1 MISNPM
7 PPSPTSAVP
16 DLAGRSVWV
25 IDTLS
30 RVYQLFHAL
39 PEMSSP
45 QGTPVAAIYGF
56 TRDLLDIIEKKKADY
71 LFCALD
77 APGPTFRHEKFADYK
92 ANRAEMP
99 ADLVP
104 QIPLVRRLL
113 GVMGIPCLELAGY
126 EADDILATIATQ
138 VAEQGGTCVLATS
151 DKDARQVLSD
161 QVRLLNLRTNAFMGV
176 DELRADWGIRPDQV
190 VDYLTLVGDSADNVP
205 GVPLIGP
212 KIASELLRQH
222 ETLDHL
228 LAHPESVAG
237 KKRQENLRTHG
248 DVARASRELIR
259 LDTAVPVDVPWEA
272 GRLHAPDAES
282 LAAFLQEMGF
292 QSLVGKARQSAAAA
306 TQAEPKPAAKPA
318 GGQRTMFDLDGEAET
333 AAAAEPAAWE
343 CPADAAALATV
354 VARLRAAAPVAI
366 CVATKP
372 EGRLLTPPAGMA
384 LAAGDV
390 QAWVGPDLIRAE
402 GPLAALLADA
412 AVAKVGHD
420 LKRQLVALRTAGIDL
435 AGLGFD
441 TLLAAYLLDA
451 GERNHGLAD
460 VARRQGIAVDDGAA
474 AGLERP
480 SDQAQATLA
489 CQLVQSLQPS
499 LAAGLDAT
507 GLMKL
512 FRDVE
517 LPLADVLAAME
528 HRGVRIDCGV
538 LATLSGEYATRL
550 AALEQEIHGLAGH
563 PFSIASPLQVRVVLF
578 DELGLP
584 VVKRTKTGPSTDA
597 EVLEELALLHPLPAK
612 LLEHRKY
619 AKLKSTY
626 VDAIPA
632 LVEPATWRI
641 HTTFNQTVTATG
653 RLSSS
658 DPNLQNIPIRTSE
671 GQQIRAAFLPREPG
685 WRFIAADYSQIE
697 LRILAHLSGDERMRQ
712 AFAAHEDIHTSTAA
726 AVFGIDATA
735 VTAEMRRTA
744 KAVNF
749 GILYGQ
755 SGFGLAKALG
765 IPQADA
771 TAFIA
776 AYFQSFAGAAAFMDE
791 ILDRCRRDGHVTTML
806 GRRRTIAG
814 VRDHAGRRNSA
825 GILALSLPERTAI
838 NTVVQGSAADLI
850 KLAMLRVAHRLEA
863 TRMQA
868 AIVLQIHDELV
879 LESPANET
887 AATERLLLDE
897 MGQAMQLD
905 VPLEVSVH
913 TGGTWAECEK

>member
-1 MISNPM
+1 M
-7 PPSPTSAVP
+7 PPSLPSTVP

-71 LFCALD
+71 LLCALD

-138 VAEQGGTCVLATS
+138 VAGQGGTCVLATS
-151 DKDARQVLSD
+151 DKDARQLLSD
-161 QVRLLNLRTNAFMGV
+161 RVRLLNLRTNAFMGV
-176 DELRADWGIRPDQV
+176 EELLADWGIRPDQV

-222 ETLDHL
+222 DTLDHL

-248 DVARASRELIR
+248 DTARASRELIR
-259 LDTAVPVDVPWEA
+259 LDTAVPVELPWEA
-272 GRLHAPDAES
+272 GRLHAPDPEA

-292 QSLVGKARQSAAAA
+292 QSLVSKARQSAAVAKR
-306 TQAEPKPAAKPA
+306 AEPKPAAAKPT
-318 GGQRTMFDLDGEAET
+318 GGQRTMFDLDGETDT
-333 AAAAEPAAWE
+333 AAATEPTAWE
-343 CPADAAALATV
+343 CPADAAALTAV
-354 VARLRAAAPVAI
+354 VARLHSAAPVAI
-366 CVATKP
+366 CVATRP
-372 EGRLLTPPAGMA
+372 EGRLLAPPVGMA

-390 QAWVGPDLIRAE
+390 RAWVGPELIAAD
-402 GPLAALLADA
+402 GSLAALLADA
-412 AVAKVGHD
+412 TVPKVGHD
-420 LKRQLVALRTAGIDL
+420 LKRQVVALRTVGIEL
-435 AGLGFD
+435 AGCGFD

-451 GERNHGLAD
+451 GERNHGLAE
-460 VARRQGIAVDDGAA
+460 VARRQGIAVDAEPDAA
-474 AGLERP
+474 AAFERP
-480 SDQAQATLA
+480 GDRPQATLA
-489 CQLVQSLQPS
+489 CRLVHALRPA
-499 LAAGLDAT
+499 LADGLEAAGLT
-507 GLMKL
+507 GL

-517 LPLADVLAAME
+517 LPLAEVLAAME
-528 HRGVRIDCGV
+528 HRGVRIDCNV
-538 LATLSGEYATRL
+538 LAALSGEYAARL
-550 AALEQEIHGLAGH
+550 ATLEQEIHALAGH
-563 PFSIASPLQVRVVLF
+563 AFSIASPLQVRTVLF

-597 EVLEELALLHPLPAK
+597 EVLEELAPLHPLPAK

-626 VDAIPA
+626 VDALPA
-632 LVEPATWRI
+632 LVEPSTGRI

-658 DPNLQNIPIRTSE
+658 DPNLQNIPIRTRE

-697 LRILAHLSGDERMRQ
+697 LRILAHLSGDERMRT
-712 AFAAHEDIHTSTAA
+712 AFAAHEDIHTRTAA
-726 AVFGIDATA
+726 AVFGVDPAA

-755 SGFGLAKALG
+755 SAFGLAKALG
-765 IPQADA
+765 IPQPDA
-771 TAFIA
+771 ATFIA

-814 VRDHAGRRNSA
+814 VRDRAGRRTAA

-850 KLAMLRVAHRLEA
+850 KLAMLRVARRLQA
-863 TRMQA
+863 ARMQS

-879 LESPANET
+879 LESPAAET

-897 MGQAMQLD
+897 MGQAMQLE